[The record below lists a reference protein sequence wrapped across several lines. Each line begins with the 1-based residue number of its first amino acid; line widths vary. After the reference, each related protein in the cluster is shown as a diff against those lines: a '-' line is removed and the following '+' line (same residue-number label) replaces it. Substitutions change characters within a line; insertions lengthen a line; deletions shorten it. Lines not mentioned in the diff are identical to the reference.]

1 MSKTLG
7 IAVVLGALTAT
18 AAADLEPSPQVR
30 FGLTSGANRNT
41 PEGAELGPMVAAG
54 ISLGRFTGEANYSY
68 LSFTDPDTSIHRSG
82 LTARAGIT
90 TWGSPRY
97 WRTLF
102 GELGVSKRWG
112 NWGANES
119 SQNEVHAGVGLQL
132 DDKWQ
137 FGVRVGAARID
148 SMVAGG
154 GCNSGVCA
162 AVSQMMP
169 DSSGLAGSIMLE
181 WMFMLDGRSKNL

>member
-1 MSKTLG
+1 MANKLG

-18 AAADLEPSPQVR
+18 ATASPQVR

-54 ISLGRFTGEANYSY
+54 LTSGRFTAEMSYSF
-68 LSFTDPDTSIHRSG
+68 LSFTDPDSEIHRTG
-82 LTARAGIT
+82 VALRAGLT
-90 TWGSPRY
+90 TWGSPTY

-112 NWGANES
+112 QWGATES
-119 SQNEVHAGVGLQL
+119 SQNEMHAGVGLQL

-137 FGVRVGAARID
+137 FAVRFGAARVD
-148 SMVAGG
+148 PMVAGG

-162 AVSQMMP
+162 AVSMMMP
-169 DSSGLAGSIMLE
+169 ESSGIAGSIMLE
-181 WMFMLDGRSKNL
+181 WMFILDGRSTNL